1 MISVDP
7 AGQSGRDTY
16 KLLIGS
22 IIPRPIALVTTLSD
36 NGAVNAAPFSFFS
49 IVSSDPPLLSIAVQR
64 RQGAMK
70 DTARNALERREL
82 VVHVVSEEIVEAV
95 NQTAANLPPGDSEL
109 AAAGLTPVTS
119 EAVKVP
125 GVAEARIRMECC
137 LEQAIELGDS
147 GQPSCDLL
155 IVRVKRIHIAEELY
169 NEHGHID
176 PGLLKPVS
184 RMAGD
189 DYALIG
195 RVFSLKRPE

>member
-1 MISVDP
+1 MIAVDP

-22 IIPRPIALVTTLSD
+22 IVPRPIALVTTLAD
-36 NGAVNAAPFSFFS
+36 NGTVNAAPFSFFS
-49 IVSSDPPLLSIAVQR
+49 IVSSDPPLLSVAVQR
-64 RQGAMK
+64 RQGVMK
-70 DTARNALERREL
+70 DTARHAIEQREL
-82 VVHVVSEEIVEAV
+82 VIHIVSEEIVEAV

-109 AAAGLTPVTS
+109 AAAGFTAVIS
-119 EAVKVP
+119 ESVRVP
-125 GVAEARIRMECC
+125 GIAEAKIRMECR
-137 LEQAIELGDS
+137 LDQAIGLGDS

-155 IVRVKRIHIAEELY
+155 IARVLKFHIAEELY

-176 PGLLKPVS
+176 AGLLNPVS